1 MTNKDVTNDF
11 LNHAEYDMK
20 TAKAMLDA
28 GRYIYVTFMLEQAVE
43 KLLKAIYVKELKQTP
58 PYIHK
63 LKKIAENLS
72 IINEL
77 DEAQLALFD
86 ELSAYY
92 IASRY
97 GETIDL
103 LRKKFK
109 KKNTEELFNKTKDMY
124 KWLKSKLK

>member
-1 MTNKDVTNDF
+1 
-11 LNHAEYDMK
+11 MK

>member
-1 MTNKDVTNDF
+1 VTNKDVTNDF